1 MENTEEVMPVEEV
14 VPVEVMPTEVVS
26 VEEVSV
32 VTE

>member
-1 MENTEEVMPVEEV
+1 MENTEVVMPVEEVMPVEV
-14 VPVEVMPTEVVS
+14 TPTEVVS

>member
-1 MENTEEVMPVEEV
+1 MENTEVVMPVEEV
-14 VPVEVMPTEVVS
+14 MPVEVMPTEVVS